1 MDGFNNAFKI
11 HENVLCISKS
21 PTEQLKIK
29 RLKVLQW
36 SSQNPDLSMTE
47 MLQWDLKSA
56 VN

>member
-21 PTEQLKIK
+21 PTEQLKMK